1 MIKNEKLDNLYH
13 QKKLIERKKLEL
25 QREELT
31 LLMEFEDITN
41 KVSNNGRKTKILSQ
55 KNNGLRIY

>member
-55 KNNGLRIY
+55 KNNGLRIS